1 MQRVDDHLALPELT
15 LRGLV
20 LGALITVLFTAA
32 NVYLG
37 LKVGLTFSS
46 SIPAAVISMAVL
58 RLFPGAN
65 SLENNMV
72 QTQASAA
79 GTLSAVIFIVPGLV
93 MVGHWH
99 GFPFWE
105 TAGVCAAGGILDV
118 VYTVP
123 LRRAMVVQS
132 DLAHPEGVAAAEIL
146 RVGSGERAEAAPG
159 ERAEPGLRD
168 ILLGGGIA
176 AAFSFLSGG
185 LKVLADAINGWFALG
200 GAVFRVGTGFSL
212 ALLGTGYLVGIVA
225 GIAMLVGVVIA
236 WGIAVPLLTAAGTA
250 PPDATIAKYAT
261 DVWSHQVR
269 FVGAGTIGIA
279 AVWTLLGL
287 LGPMVEGVRASFAA
301 VRRRGEDGGEA
312 VPRTE
317 RDMPVGWLGLIGA
330 LLLVGLV
337 AIFARFLSLT
347 EAPLSPGTF

>member
-1 MQRVDDHLALPELT
+1 MQRVDDRLALPKLT

-65 SLENNMV
+65 ILENNMV

-105 TAGVCAAGGILDV
+105 KAGVCAAGGILGV

-132 DLAHPEGVAAAEIL
+132 DLTYPEGVAAAEVL

-212 ALLGTGYLVGIVA
+212 ALLGAGYLEQAARKSGCLHPHEGSEVSMA
-225 GIAMLVGVVIA
+225 GS
-236 WGIAVPLLTAAGTA
+236 
-250 PPDATIAKYAT
+250 YST
-261 DVWSHQVR
+261 DLRERVL
-269 FVGAGTIGIA
+269 A
-279 AVWTLLGL
+279 AVEAGAAPEAAARRSAVGRSTAYRWAREARTEGRRAARRMGGGPKPRIAGEVEAALLGL
-287 LGPMVEGVRASFAA
+287 LAGANHLTLAECRDRLAARTGVRVHPWTLGRAL
-301 VRRRGEDGGEA
+301 RRC
-312 VPRTE
+312 
-317 RDMPVGWLGLIGA
+317 GW
-330 LLLVGLV
+330 
-337 AIFARFLSLT
+337 T
-347 EAPLSPGTF
+347 